1 MELIRK
7 PDARHLNRLLH
18 SNEGL
23 ESLAQVGEMRWG
35 DYPSG
40 SIVWA
45 DIDELLV
52 SNPLS
57 SIYQIVGHT
66 MQFDGP
72 IITDSLACLDCRAA
86 FTLNDTGNI
95 ELVTELTSYE
105 DVITSFI
112 S

>member
-1 MELIRK
+1 
-7 PDARHLNRLLH
+7 
-18 SNEGL
+18 
-23 ESLAQVGEMRWG
+23 
-35 DYPSG
+35 
-40 SIVWA
+40 
-45 DIDELLV
+45 
-52 SNPLS
+52 
-57 SIYQIVGHT
+57 

-72 IITDSLACLDCRAA
+72 FITDSLACLDCRAA